1 MNLSC
6 RKFTHPEVFPMRS
19 ALRAGRDGRAV
30 MKDGKI
36 IAALNELIEASKE
49 GEKELMS
56 AAEHAL
62 EPELARAV
70 SDAEAANRS
79 ASAELQDQVRLLGST
94 AEREG
99 TFRAAARRSWKR
111 VRSMVSSRNDSVIV
125 EECVRDQGSV
135 RALYADAL
143 ELDLP
148 EPLHSVVERNHRV
161 IVDTHYRLLDLRNR
175 CRDNSARAL
184 RAND

>member
-1 MNLSC
+1 M
-6 RKFTHPEVFPMRS
+6 TS
-19 ALRAGRDGRAV
+19 ALRAERDGRAV
-30 MKDGKI
+30 MKDDKI
-36 IAALNELIEASKE
+36 IAALNELIEASKDAE
-49 GEKELMS
+49 REMTS
-56 AAEHAL
+56 AAEHARD
-62 EPELARAV
+62 PDLARAV

-94 AEREG
+94 AEQEG
-99 TFRAAARRSWKR
+99 SFRAAARRSWR
-111 VRSMVSSRNDSVIV
+111 NFRSMVSSRNDSVIV
-125 EECVRDQGSV
+125 EDCAHDQGSV

-148 EPLHSVVERNHRV
+148 QPLYSIVERHHRV

-175 CRDNSARAL
+175 CRDNNARAI